1 MAYGVE
7 IYNSSGEL
15 ILSDTTKTASIIVS
29 GVTTLTS
36 PTTGSGGI
44 YTVISS
50 SINFPGLSAS
60 NTAEYNF
67 WTTAQ
72 GGGGG
77 FGTLEALIF
86 NRSNDTFT
94 IEYRAFSPNVT
105 KVVRWWGIRY

>member
-1 MAYGVE
+1 MPYGVE

-15 ILSDTTKTASIIVS
+15 ILGQTTRTASIIVS

-67 WTTAQ
+67 WTATK
-72 GGGGG
+72 GGND
-77 FGTLEALIF
+77 ASVNWDRVIF
-86 NRSNDTFT
+86 NRSNGTFT
-94 IEYRAFSPNVT
+94 IEYRAYAASRT
-105 KVVRWWGIRY
+105 ITIRWWGIRY